1 MQLGLRITNLNE
13 RRVLIGRRSRDQWEM
28 VAMRS
33 GPEKGTRV
41 LFPWK
46 QQRYMWKVVPRDL
59 SLKLCT
65 WVGH

>member
-1 MQLGLRITNLNE
+1 
-13 RRVLIGRRSRDQWEM
+13 M
-28 VAMRS
+28 VAMRY

-65 WVGH
+65 RLGIEAASLWLDSITNSIDTSLSKL